1 MWIYAPFCAKRH
13 HESPPLQ
20 DTLMTKRDTSMEFTV
35 ALTAADI
42 AAFVREVGKAR
53 APEGAEAEAPPLTE
67 RQKRVRRWIE
77 VGHHI
82 ARLFVMF
89 LVIWVKLDLDRLL
102 DLYDP
107 RSDKEKFTAL
117 LQGNWGPA
125 PWDFIWLVD
134 PLIPALAIFLYLWW
148 ALDRAKK
155 ALFKRWDLGDPN
167 PYVTQAIAREEA
179 RKARVA
185 ALDDGA
191 VPWAEKTYRFTREG
205 MEQVHPLVTDRV
217 AWAAITDI
225 RRAGRGAVRLGLAP
239 AEGFVIPRAALMR
252 AGMDTDGFLRRVRA
266 LHAGTGTAADEMA
279 FPARTTRK
287 DVERS
292 ISWKTQLVAARW
304 DIIAGAVSIVGALAF
319 AGFILLYVKGTM
331 GFVKSGTLPP
341 GMLEFVFGF
350 PVTGAFLPHSV
361 AMWTDFILLALVVL
375 PIPLLPMLPQLL
387 GTTRFAPLCRPT
399 STSFQEKTYRLT
411 PAGVEVDHP
420 LRRQWVDWA
429 AVRDVLRGKGH
440 IFSLLASDQGLIF
453 PVEAMLPVLPD
464 DAHARIRGWVAARGA
479 QFPEDR
485 AV

>member
-1 MWIYAPFCAKRH
+1 
-13 HESPPLQ
+13 
-20 DTLMTKRDTSMEFTV
+20 MTKRDTSMEFTV

-191 VPWAEKTYRFTREG
+191 VPWVSVALSVGSRPPG
-205 MEQVHPLVTDRV
+205 VT
-217 AWAAITDI
+217 WP
-225 RRAGRGAVRLGLAP
+225 P
-239 AEGFVIPRAALMR
+239 ALWSPDFPPPASGG
-252 AGMDTDGFLRRVRA
+252 GMDAPPWPHRFVL
-266 LHAGTGTAADEMA
+266 LW
-279 FPARTTRK
+279 
-287 DVERS
+287 S
-292 ISWKTQLVAARW
+292 
-304 DIIAGAVSIVGALAF
+304 
-319 AGFILLYVKGTM
+319 FI
-331 GFVKSGTLPP
+331 
-341 GMLEFVFGF
+341 
-350 PVTGAFLPHSV
+350 H
-361 AMWTDFILLALVVL
+361 
-375 PIPLLPMLPQLL
+375 
-387 GTTRFAPLCRPT
+387 RP
-399 STSFQEKTYRLT
+399 
-411 PAGVEVDHP
+411 
-420 LRRQWVDWA
+420 
-429 AVRDVLRGKGH
+429 
-440 IFSLLASDQGLIF
+440 
-453 PVEAMLPVLPD
+453 
-464 DAHARIRGWVAARGA
+464 
-479 QFPEDR
+479 
-485 AV
+485 